1 MVKHTQT
8 IRRKKPTNYLSV
20 FDDFVNLEPK
30 GLITIYDIFLVESVI
45 ESSKMSLLF
54 DDVLD
59 NYPFFSWRP

>member
-1 MVKHTQT
+1 MVKHLQT
-8 IRRKKPTNYLSV
+8 IRRKKPTNCLSV

-30 GLITIYDIFLVESVI
+30 GLITIYDIFLVESVV

-59 NYPFFSWRP
+59 NYPFF